1 MQEGTNSTRKKISK
15 LVPIVQNN
23 NNNDVVVVIV

>member
-15 LVPIVQNN
+15 LVPIVQNK
-23 NNNDVVVVIV
+23 NNNDVVVIV